1 MKTFYISIVFSFL
14 FLFQQSHA
22 CNMCGGGT
30 GELII
35 LALDGKALFNAGFF
49 YDRYNGVWDEFGV
62 WRDSKFSSSQYRIS
76 FSGAYRFNKHL
87 QFAVTLPYIMNFSS
101 VPGSPIS
108 ASSLGDVS
116 LSGRYEFFH
125 EYQTLN
131 KKIDRSL
138 PYLAITFG
146 LTLPTG
152 KSDETA
158 ETDVDV
164 TGKGFFV
171 SSLGV
176 SLTKTL
182 IKNHLQV
189 STDISWQHSF
199 SKTYN
204 EYFGQTLTQP
214 FVKKQGDKLSYAV
227 SVNYIFN
234 NWHAV
239 SFSVS
244 GFNQGVYQM
253 DEVPTINSAEH
264 GLNFNLSYT
273 YYPSVPFRITP
284 SVKWN
289 IPSNDLG
296 RNTVGSTTFGLNL
309 TYYFAEE

>member
-1 MKTFYISIVFSFL
+1 MKTFYISILFSLL
-14 FLFQQSHA
+14 FLFQQSYA

-35 LALDGKALFNAGFF
+35 LALDGKALFNAGIF

-62 WRDSKFSSSQYRIS
+62 YRDSRYSTSQYRIS
-76 FSGAYRFNKHL
+76 FSGAYRFNKHI
-87 QFAVTLPYIMNFSS
+87 QAAVTIPYIMNFSS
-101 VPGSPIS
+101 VPGSPKSSSAIGDIS
-108 ASSLGDVS
+108 IN
-116 LSGRYEFFH
+116 GRYEFFH

-131 KKIDRSL
+131 KKIDRTL

-152 KSDETA
+152 ISDETA
-158 ETDVDV
+158 KTEVDV

-171 SSLGV
+171 GSLGI

-204 EYFGQTLTQP
+204 EYFGEKLSQP
-214 FVKKQGDKLSYAV
+214 FIKKQGDKFNYGVA
-227 SVNYIFN
+227 VNYIFN

-239 SFSVS
+239 TFSVS
-244 GFNQGVYQM
+244 GFNQGTYKI
-253 DEVPTINSAEH
+253 DEAATNNSAEH

-284 SVKWN
+284 SIKWN
-289 IPSNDLG
+289 IPSDKLG
-296 RNTVGSTTFGLNL
+296 KNSVSSTTFGLNL
-309 TYYFAEE
+309 TYYIAEE